1 MKPNRMRPVAVVS
14 PIVLAT
20 LFTGAALWA
29 PSGAS
34 AAAPVAARSQPLAAT
49 ARISLESSLHP
60 LARPEADV
68 GRMDASV
75 KLAGLSLLFRL
86 SPAQKAESART
97 LAMLQDP
104 ASPLYHR
111 WLSPED
117 YAARFGASPSDVAR
131 ATAWLQSQ
139 GLTVDGASRMST
151 RLTFS
156 GTVEQIENAF
166 ATEMHR
172 YAGDDGKTHFAMSRA
187 PSVPADLQ
195 DLVLG
200 LHGAHDFRVEAPPH
214 PLYALAGIAA
224 DGGAAP
230 ALGPPDF
237 AKIYDVASLY
247 AAGVTGAGQHIAIA
261 GQTDFNDADIAAFRT
276 AFSLTANAPTRV
288 LVPYS
293 GSAFVSRGDLTESEL
308 DLEWSGAVAPDATI
322 DFVFTGDNPNYSVF
336 DAMIY
341 AIEQRTAPVLS
352 VSYGQCETQLAPA
365 DAAFEEALGDA
376 AAMVGMTVLAAAG
389 DTGAAGCDS
398 QRSTAAKHGLEVGL
412 PASIPSVVAVGG
424 TQLNLTPGNQS
435 TYLDGQDDAI
445 GYIPE
450 SGWNET
456 QMDIEA
462 GLGGLGA
469 GTGGASVIFP
479 KPYWQVPYTP
489 KDNARDVPDVALN
502 ASAAVMPYVVS
513 YSWTAADGDAQAP
526 QPEALTA
533 VGGTSAAT
541 PSFAGILALVNQALA
556 TKNPSAPVGL
566 GNANPVLYAL
576 ANNTASASAFHDVT
590 MGSNIVPCMQG
601 TPSCPTTPPYQFGYS
616 CGPGYDEVTGLGTI
630 DAANLVAAWQ
640 QLTPTSTDLAVN
652 ESGTTEGS
660 ALQLTATIASQAT
673 STPLTGEV
681 TFYYETF
688 DGDGGIDLGGVLGTS
703 TIMATTSGTEGA
715 TATLSAKA
723 PAGYTGQAK
732 IAAFYGG
739 DQHYLASWSTLS
751 LVEATT
757 TLQICPTA
765 VTLLPGQT
773 GFTFTTSGGS
783 PPVSWQILGDTTCQ
797 RVNHVETCSSID
809 GGVFTA
815 GPTAGTAT
823 VAALDTNEA
832 YVTATVTVAG
842 SADAGTPLPVVSC
855 NGDAG
860 VSDASSD
867 ATLEDASDAGGSSSP
882 GKGGCSCETAGVEQ
896 AAGGAWLGAGL
907 LGLAVVR
914 RRRSARRAR
923 ALLPDLLP

>member
-1 MKPNRMRPVAVVS
+1 MKLHPSRSVAALGPV
-14 PIVLAT
+14 VLAA
-20 LFTGAALWA
+20 LFAGAALSA

-34 AAAPVAARSQPLAAT
+34 AASPLPSGAPAATTAMVPLAG
-49 ARISLESSLHP
+49 SLHP

-68 GRMDASV
+68 GRMDPGVRLS
-75 KLAGLSLLFRL
+75 GLSLLFRA
-86 SPAQKAESART
+86 SPTQKAAIART
-97 LAMLQDP
+97 LTTLQDP
-104 ASPLYHR
+104 ASPLYHH
-111 WLSPED
+111 WLTPED
-117 YAARFGASPSDVAR
+117 YAARFGASPPDVAR

-139 GLTVDGASRMST
+139 GLSVDGPSRMST

-156 GTVEQIENAF
+156 GSVGQLEHAF
-166 ATEMHR
+166 ATEMHH

-187 PSVPADLQ
+187 PSVPADLG

-200 LHGAHDFRVEAPPH
+200 LHGAHDYRVEAPPH
-214 PLYALAGIAA
+214 PLYALPGAA
-224 DGGAAP
+224 LDGGIGPAIAP
-230 ALGPPDF
+230 ADF
-237 AKIYDVASLY
+237 AQIYDVASLY
-247 AAGVTGAGQHIAIA
+247 AAGINGAGQHIAIA

-276 AFSLTANAPTRV
+276 QFALPASTPTRV
-288 LVPYS
+288 VVPYS
-293 GSAFVSRGDLTESEL
+293 GSPFVSAGDLTESEL
-308 DLEWSGAVAPDATI
+308 DLEWSGAVAPGATI

-341 AIEQRTAPVLS
+341 AIEQRTAPILS

-376 AAMVGMTVLAAAG
+376 AAMIGMTVLAATG

-398 QRSTAAKHGLEVGL
+398 QRSTAARHGLEVGL
-412 PASIPSVVAVGG
+412 PASIPTVVAVGG
-424 TQLNLTPGNQS
+424 TQLDVTPANQA
-435 TYLDGQDDAI
+435 TYLDGQDNAL

-456 QMDIEA
+456 QIDIEA
-462 GLGGLGA
+462 GFGGLGA
-469 GTGGASVIFP
+469 STGGASVIFP
-479 KPYWQVPYTP
+479 KPYWQTPYTP
-489 KDNARDVPDVALN
+489 KDSARDLPDVSLS
-502 ASAAVMPYVVS
+502 ASAVAMPYAVS

-526 QPEALTA
+526 MPQTLEP

-556 TKNPSAPVGL
+556 TKNPNAQVGL
-566 GNANPVLYAL
+566 GNANPILYAL
-576 ANNTASASAFHDVT
+576 ANNTASAGAFHDIT
-590 MGSNIVPCMQG
+590 TGDNIVPCMQG
-601 TPSCPTTPPYQFGYS
+601 TPSCPTTAPYQFGYT
-616 CGPGYDEVTGLGTI
+616 CAPGYDQVTGLGTI
-630 DAANLVAAWQ
+630 DAAKLVAAWQ
-640 QLTPTSTDLAVN
+640 ELTPTSTTLVVN

-660 ALQLTATIASQAT
+660 PLQLTATIASTAT

-688 DGDGGIDLGGVLGTS
+688 DGDGGIDLGGALGSS
-703 TIMATTSGTEGA
+703 TIMATTSGMEGA

-739 DQHYLASWSTLS
+739 DLHYLASWSTLS
-751 LVEATT
+751 LVQATS
-757 TLQICPTA
+757 TLKICPTA

-783 PPVSWQILGDTTCQ
+783 APVSWQVLDDSTCQ
-797 RVNHVETCSSID
+797 RINRVETCSSID

-815 GPTAGTAT
+815 GPTTGTAT
-823 VAALDTNEA
+823 VAALDVNEA

-855 NGDAG
+855 SGDAG
-860 VSDASSD
+860 VVTDASSD
-867 ATLEDASDAGGSSSP
+867 ATVTDASDDAASESPGGSSS
-882 GKGGCSCETAGVEQ
+882 KGCGCETAGAEQ
-896 AAGGAWLGAGL
+896 AAGATWLG
-907 LGLAVVR
+907 LGLVGLGVAR
-914 RRRSARRAR
+914 RRKRA
-923 ALLPDLLP
+923 